1 MLKSS
6 QQAEQVIWPINPMF
20 PLIYIFL
27 LSAIIR
33 ETRVKL
39 GYLLMR
45 LRVFSCLSTS
55 WVHSKLNKCMLNMNP
70 LLSAIL
76 PIILQETSPI
86 LHIACSHAQSNMLTC
101 ISPFSSGPHGIGVS
115 PSADLTDLLEQFN
128 SASITYN
135 GSDLT
140 GPLCK

>member
-1 MLKSS
+1 
-6 QQAEQVIWPINPMF
+6 
-20 PLIYIFL
+20 
-27 LSAIIR
+27 
-33 ETRVKL
+33 
-39 GYLLMR
+39 
-45 LRVFSCLSTS
+45 
-55 WVHSKLNKCMLNMNP
+55 MNP
-70 LLSAIL
+70 LLSVIL
-76 PIILQETSPI
+76 SIILQETSPI

-101 ISPFSSGPHGIGVS
+101 ISPFSSGAHGIGVS

>member
-115 PSADLTDLLEQFN
+115 PSVDLTDLLEQFN
-128 SASITYN
+128 SASIIYN
-135 GSDLT
+135 GSDLSR
-140 GPLCK
+140 PLCK